1 MGLTIPV
8 LIVLAAFALF
18 VGCYSS
24 YKGGLLDEV
33 MRILCDILMAFPLI
47 VIAMALVSAVD
58 NSVASVIIA
67 IGISML
73 AWFLRMVRS
82 YAKTECGK
90 EYIEAARIAGASGLR
105 IVLRHLIPNV
115 FPQFVVYF
123 TTWIATAIMS
133 VSSFAFLGVGL
144 IAGTPEWGAMLNE
157 ARNSVYSN
165 PALLIYPGICLIVCC
180 AGFNLLGEGLR
191 DAIGKEDD
199 NALVQPGQ
207 KVAIVGPTGAG
218 KTTMVKL
225 LLRFYDVNS
234 GAIYVDGHD
243 VRDFNRNE
251 LREMFGM
258 VLQDTWLFNGT
269 VMENIRYGRLD
280 ATDEEVIEAAKA
292 AHVHHF
298 IQTLPDGYQMVLNE
312 EASNVS
318 QGQKQLLTI
327 ARAILADPKILILD
341 EATSSV
347 DTRTEIRIQKA
358 MDNLMRG
365 RTSFII
371 AHRLST
377 IRDADLI
384 LVMRDGDIVEQG
396 KHEELLAAGG
406 FYANLY
412 NAQFEQAEAG

>member
-1 MGLTIPV
+1 MKRKGQIIIGLALILIFILMALAAPVLAPNDPNATNLALKNAPHSAEYPLGCDQMGRCELSRLLYGARYSMGLTIPV

-123 TTWIATAIMS
+123 TTGIATAIMS

-199 NALVQPGQ
+199 IC
-207 KVAIVGPTGAG
+207 VA
-218 KTTMVKL
+218 
-225 LLRFYDVNS
+225 
-234 GAIYVDGHD
+234 
-243 VRDFNRNE
+243 
-251 LREMFGM
+251 
-258 VLQDTWLFNGT
+258 
-269 VMENIRYGRLD
+269 
-280 ATDEEVIEAAKA
+280 
-292 AHVHHF
+292 
-298 IQTLPDGYQMVLNE
+298 
-312 EASNVS
+312 
-318 QGQKQLLTI
+318 
-327 ARAILADPKILILD
+327 
-341 EATSSV
+341 
-347 DTRTEIRIQKA
+347 
-358 MDNLMRG
+358 
-365 RTSFII
+365 
-371 AHRLST
+371 
-377 IRDADLI
+377 
-384 LVMRDGDIVEQG
+384 
-396 KHEELLAAGG
+396 
-406 FYANLY
+406 
-412 NAQFEQAEAG
+412 

>member
-1 MGLTIPV
+1 MSDNRKYYYLKLKENYFDDDSIVLLESMQDGVLYSNILLKLYLKSLKHGGRLQLDEDIPYTAQMIATITRQQIGTVERALQIFLKLGLVEVLDSGTFYMSNIELLIGQSSTEAERKRAARLQNKALSAPRTNGGHLSDMKRKGQIIVGLALILIFILMALAAPLLAPNDPNATDLALKNAPPSSEYPLGCDQMGRCELSRLLYGARYSMGLTIPV

-24 YKGGLLDEV
+24 YKGGLVDEV

-90 EYIEAARIAGASGLR
+90 EYIEAARISGASGLR

-123 TTWIATAIMS
+123 TTGIATAIMS

-199 NALVQPGQ
+199 IR
-207 KVAIVGPTGAG
+207 VA
-218 KTTMVKL
+218 
-225 LLRFYDVNS
+225 
-234 GAIYVDGHD
+234 
-243 VRDFNRNE
+243 
-251 LREMFGM
+251 
-258 VLQDTWLFNGT
+258 
-269 VMENIRYGRLD
+269 
-280 ATDEEVIEAAKA
+280 
-292 AHVHHF
+292 
-298 IQTLPDGYQMVLNE
+298 
-312 EASNVS
+312 
-318 QGQKQLLTI
+318 
-327 ARAILADPKILILD
+327 
-341 EATSSV
+341 
-347 DTRTEIRIQKA
+347 
-358 MDNLMRG
+358 
-365 RTSFII
+365 
-371 AHRLST
+371 
-377 IRDADLI
+377 
-384 LVMRDGDIVEQG
+384 
-396 KHEELLAAGG
+396 
-406 FYANLY
+406 
-412 NAQFEQAEAG
+412 